1 MARTTSRAPR
11 PPSFA
16 TLDDGDIRL
25 EDLAGSPVVVNF
37 WASWCGPCR
46 AEMPDLIRFSTDYPH
61 VRMLGPAVDSGSDVD
76 IARAASRFGITW
88 PVGPSS
94 ARLKSQFDVSVL
106 PTTIIIDARGQLHR
120 RHVGQVHYLI
130 SSHRC
135 PSRPAPARGCPR
147 PLRQRHPL
155 HHLGKHTHATVLQPQ
170 RHVQLRTHQRQ
181 PTDPQC
187 HPQLLH
193 ITEALRRD
201 PSRDSAAPST
211 RTRAAIRG
219 WDASRR
225 IAAEACECAPTEAGS
240 PSPERTACGS

>member
-1 MARTTSRAPR
+1 MSESTPETTRSKVLTAVRDWLVALAVAAVVFMVVAVGQQAWDSGAHQLEGPAPAF
-11 PPSFA
+11 SFA

-94 ARLKSQFDVSVL
+94 TRLKSQFDVSVL

-120 RHVGQVHYLI
+120 RHVGQVHYSDL
-130 SSHRC
+130 
-135 PSRPAPARGCPR
+135 
-147 PLRQRHPL
+147 
-155 HHLGKHTHATVLQPQ
+155 V
-170 RHVQLRTHQRQ
+170 
-181 PTDPQC
+181 
-187 HPQLLH
+187 
-193 ITEALRRD
+193 
-201 PSRDSAAPST
+201 
-211 RTRAAIRG
+211 
-219 WDASRR
+219 ASL
-225 IAAEACECAPTEAGS
+225 
-240 PSPERTACGS
+240 PE